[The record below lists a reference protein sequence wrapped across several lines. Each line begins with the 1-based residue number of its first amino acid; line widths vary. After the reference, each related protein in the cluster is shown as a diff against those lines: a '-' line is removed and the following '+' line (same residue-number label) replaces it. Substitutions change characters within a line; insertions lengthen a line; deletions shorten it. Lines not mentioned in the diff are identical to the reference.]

1 MQGAE
6 YVYENSWG
14 EQLSTVVNPI
24 PVVLNLCTEECT
36 VLNTSQVGDI
46 SCKCTCSVR
55 IYCTCL
61 WSWCSSMVLTRF
73 KYLLLQYL
81 IRFSKMKVLVIISMF
96 CPWGGGGGHLQGFL
110 NIILASKHVL
120 RILKLP
126 YPCEKGPMSGG
137 PNIGPRLVD
146 GPIFEVS
153 VLQLDPKECTGKLP
167 MGSS

>member
-6 YVYENSWG
+6 YVYETSWG
-14 EQLSTVVNPI
+14 EQLSSVVNPI

-55 IYCTCL
+55 IYCTRL

-81 IRFSKMKVLVIISMF
+81 IKWKCSLLLACSVLGEGGAFTRFF
-96 CPWGGGGGHLQGFL
+96 
-110 NIILASKHVL
+110 ILASKHVL

-146 GPIFEVS
+146 GLILRYQCCS
-153 VLQLDPKECTGKLP
+153 
-167 MGSS
+167 